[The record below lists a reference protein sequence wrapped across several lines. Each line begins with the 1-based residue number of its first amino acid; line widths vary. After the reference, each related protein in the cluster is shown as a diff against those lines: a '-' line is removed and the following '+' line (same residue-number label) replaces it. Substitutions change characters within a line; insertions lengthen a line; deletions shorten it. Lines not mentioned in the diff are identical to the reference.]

1 VTKMG
6 KRIGK
11 PVYLG
16 LTPNVMSFF
25 KNLISSALGTFIALG
40 LLFVFLFVFIAG
52 SIAMFEE
59 DSKAVEIENNTVLV
73 LNMKV
78 PIQDR
83 EPQSFS
89 FSGALEL
96 DPEAYGLNA
105 ILPAIAKA
113 AEDERISGISIQNM
127 SALGGI
133 ANISAVRNA
142 LATFK
147 ESGKFVYAYSDYFGQ
162 ADYFLASVADS
173 IFVHPEGAVDFRGL
187 SAEVLYYK
195 SAQEKSG
202 ITMEVIRNGKY
213 KSAVEPFLDDNM
225 SNENREQ
232 IQSFLDHIWDEVLVD
247 ISQSRG
253 MTVKELDKNADAVTG
268 LTAQRATN
276 ASLVDG
282 AATRRAYE
290 EKIAERM
297 HEDDVKYTNF
307 TEYSSIDG
315 TRKGKGP
322 NRIAVVYAQ
331 GSIVYGEGG
340 TDIIGQEKIIKALKK
355 IGKKKNIKAVVL
367 RVNSPGGSALAS
379 ELIWEEIEHLKKT
392 KKVVVSMGNVAAS
405 GGYYIAANADEIVAE
420 PTTITGSIGVWGL
433 LPNVNRLATRWGIN
447 AEQVATNKR
456 ATFYTPFEPLSN
468 ATKEEIKVSINQV
481 YQTFLTRVAD
491 GRNMTK
497 EQVHKIAQGRVW
509 SGVEAKDIGL
519 VDHLGGLETALGR
532 AAALA
537 KIDDYKVTSYPK
549 YEEDF
554 ESVLEEL
561 FSGPFGSITQ
571 ELPPELGLWITNAK
585 ALQHPANQIQ
595 ARLPFTLNIN

>member
-1 VTKMG
+1 MG

-11 PVYLG
+11 PVYLK

-52 SIAMFEE
+52 SVAMLEE
-59 DSKAVEIENNTVLV
+59 DSKVVEIENNTVLV
-73 LNMKV
+73 LDMKV

-89 FSGALEL
+89 FSSALEL

-127 SALGGI
+127 SALGGT
-133 ANISAVRNA
+133 ANISAVRDA

-147 ESGKFVYAYSDYFGQ
+147 ESGKFVYAYGDYYGQ

-173 IFVHPEGAVDFRGL
+173 IFVHPKGAVDFRGL
-187 SAEVLYYK
+187 SAEVMYYK

-232 IQSFLDHIWDEVLVD
+232 IQSFLDHIWDEILAD
-247 ISQSRG
+247 ISKSRG
-253 MTVKELDKNADAVTG
+253 MTAKELDKQADAVAG
-268 LTAQRATN
+268 LTAQHATN

-282 AATRRAYE
+282 TATRRAYK

-297 HEDDVKYTNF
+297 HEDDVAYANF
-307 TEYSSIDG
+307 TDYLSIAG
-315 TRKGKGP
+315 TRKGKGS

-331 GSIVYGEGG
+331 GDIMYGEGG

-355 IGKKKNIKAVVL
+355 IGEKKNIKAVVL

-405 GGYYIAANADEIVAE
+405 GGYYIAANADEIVAH

-433 LPNVNRLATRWGIN
+433 LPNVNRLANRWGIN

-468 ATKEEIKVSINQV
+468 ATKEEIKVGINQV
-481 YQTFLTRVAD
+481 YETFLTRVAD
-491 GRNMTK
+491 GRSMTK

-509 SGVEAKDIGL
+509 SGVEAKEIGL

-537 KIDDYKVTSYPK
+537 EIDDYKIITYPK
-549 YEEDF
+549 YDEDF
-554 ESVLEEL
+554 ERILEEL
-561 FSGPFGSITQ
+561 FSSPFGSIKQ
-571 ELPPELGLWITNAK
+571 QLPPELGLWLTNAK

-595 ARLPFTLNIN
+595 ARLPFTLNID

>member
-1 VTKMG
+1 
-6 KRIGK
+6 
-11 PVYLG
+11 
-16 LTPNVMSFF
+16 MSFF

-52 SIAMFEE
+52 SVAMLEE
-59 DSKAVEIENNTVLV
+59 DSKVVEIENNTVLV
-73 LNMKV
+73 LDMKV

-89 FSGALEL
+89 FSSALEL

-127 SALGGI
+127 SALGGT
-133 ANISAVRNA
+133 ANISAVRDA

-147 ESGKFVYAYSDYFGQ
+147 ESGKFVYAYGDYYGQ

-187 SAEVLYYK
+187 SAEVMYYK

-232 IQSFLDHIWDEVLVD
+232 IQSFLDHIWDEILAD
-247 ISQSRG
+247 ISKSRG
-253 MTVKELDKNADAVTG
+253 MTAKELDKQADAVAG

-282 AATRRAYE
+282 TATRRAYK

-297 HEDDVKYTNF
+297 HEDDVAYANF
-307 TEYSSIDG
+307 TDYLSIAG
-315 TRKGKGP
+315 TRKGKGS

-331 GSIVYGEGG
+331 GDIIYGEGG

-355 IGKKKNIKAVVL
+355 IGKKKNVKAVVL

-405 GGYYIAANADEIVAE
+405 GGYYIAANADEIVAH

-433 LPNVNRLATRWGIN
+433 LPNVNRLANRWGIN

-468 ATKEEIKVSINQV
+468 ATKEEIKVGINQV
-481 YQTFLTRVAD
+481 YETFLTRVAD
-491 GRNMTK
+491 GRSMTK

-509 SGVEAKDIGL
+509 SGVEAKEIGL

-537 KIDDYKVTSYPK
+537 EIDDYKITTYPK
-549 YEEDF
+549 YDEDF
-554 ESVLEEL
+554 ERILEEL
-561 FSGPFGSITQ
+561 FSGPFGSIKQ
-571 ELPPELGLWITNAK
+571 QLPPELGLWLTNAK

-595 ARLPFTLNIN
+595 ARLPFTLNID